1 MGRYGGGELY
11 QNAPQNSASCR
22 THDHMQ
28 GRCVVNPENENHHCE
43 K

>member
-1 MGRYGGGELY
+1 MYVGGELY

-22 THDHMQ
+22 THDH
-28 GRCVVNPENENHHCE
+28 RLDSYVVNPENEIHRCE